1 MFIDTNHLGD
11 APFQFER
18 SFEPG
23 KLVAPYAADDATNID
38 QVRLVGQI
46 EPDPRG
52 PVLRGRLEAELQ
64 LACARCLE
72 PFKSKL
78 SAGFQLI
85 VVRDPV
91 PVAEGEVGLDR
102 HDLALFHAAEGRVD
116 LAEIAREQLYLN
128 LPLKPI
134 CEPGCLGLC
143 PTCGGNRNR
152 IRCDCRSEVVDPRL
166 APLLELQK
174 HRSDD

>member
-1 MFIDTNHLGD
+1 MFIDTNQLGD

-23 KLVAPYAADDATNID
+23 KLVAPYAPYAADDATNIG

-78 SAGFQLI
+78 SAGF
-85 VVRDPV
+85 R
-91 PVAEGEVGLDR
+91 
-102 HDLALFHAAEGRVD
+102 
-116 LAEIAREQLYLN
+116 
-128 LPLKPI
+128 
-134 CEPGCLGLC
+134 
-143 PTCGGNRNR
+143 
-152 IRCDCRSEVVDPRL
+152 
-166 APLLELQK
+166 
-174 HRSDD
+174 